1 LGSKDAALCSVNGRR
16 RRNRGLF
23 AVKLE
28 KFVAAFI

>member
-1 LGSKDAALCSVNGRR
+1 LGSKDAAFCSVNGRR
-16 RRNRGLF
+16 QRKRGLF